1 MNHHIQIDLQSGNS
15 ATGPAFHTQ
24 LSNKKI
30 PLIPLLKKHSE
41 SINLQLA
48 CIQKSIY
55 LSKSSLHTIT
65 DPIALDRELNLLQAA
80 EILQTITKSQY
91 FTISNYRNFFLYTS
105 KKELES
111 GTEQRELFFNPWQT
125 LQRMHPPA
133 LPWKETCHWY
143 FQNSQLTLQLTFGEQ
158 LLQFMKNYWQEQTL
172 PLFIFAKSTTF
183 WIPQKFLKSI
193 QVPWLPSC

>member
-125 LQRMHPPA
+125 LQLMHPPA
-133 LPWKETCHWY
+133 LP
-143 FQNSQLTLQLTFGEQ
+143 
-158 LLQFMKNYWQEQTL
+158 
-172 PLFIFAKSTTF
+172 
-183 WIPQKFLKSI
+183 
-193 QVPWLPSC
+193 